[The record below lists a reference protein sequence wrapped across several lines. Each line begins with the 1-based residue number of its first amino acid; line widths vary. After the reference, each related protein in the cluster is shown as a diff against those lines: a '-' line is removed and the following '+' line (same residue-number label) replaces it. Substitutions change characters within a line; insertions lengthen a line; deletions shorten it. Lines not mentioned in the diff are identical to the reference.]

1 MIEMLKRISIA
12 LMAALKEVLLL
23 LLKNDPVAAVSLE
36 LRRTGIGVRIWLGE
50 FEFEVL

>member
-1 MIEMLKRISIA
+1 MVELLKKLAAA
-12 LMAALKEVLLL
+12 LMAALKDVLLL

-36 LRRTGIGVRIWLGE
+36 LRRTGLGVRIWLGE